1 MMNNKFL
8 RFLGVAAILS
18 LSVSCDKEEDV
29 DSIVQVHKPNMTIS
43 VASVTNAVE
52 GDIVPFT
59 LTFDEPVGRDF
70 NLYILRLNGSTA
82 SDLDSSV
89 SELYPNTA
97 YQQVVAI
104 PAGTTTFIGG
114 IEIELDDLKED
125 TEQLLLTIGDTRT
138 YDVNFTPVDITINIE
153 NVVSEELKLDFHFN
167 RTFSGSNGF
176 SSSLCEIESALSA
189 TTYDVD
195 FIVYDAATGIDLPV
209 YDAQTANCEESL
221 TMNINDYADGIYD
234 ITAYLYTNADLD
246 LAEIAFPLVD
256 VPEFM
261 IPITVDYMRSGAF
274 KGLYTQEVAN
284 QFTSNSPVGSENYV
298 MSVEVYTDAADGIR
312 KFRILNSAGS
322 VSAEGKVAKKT
333 YKHVRRNK

>member
-138 YDVNFTPVDITINIE
+138 YDVNFTPVDITINID

-176 SSSLCEIESALSA
+176 SSSLCEIESELSA
-189 TTYDVD
+189 TNYDID
-195 FIVYDAATGIDLPV
+195 FIVYDSMGNDLGIG
-209 YDAQTANCEESL
+209 DAQTANCEESL

-234 ITAYLYTNADLD
+234 IKAYLYTNADLD

-274 KGLYTQEVAN
+274 KGLYTQEVVN
-284 QFTSNSPVGSENYV
+284 QFTSNSPVDSENYV
-298 MSVEVYTDAADGIR
+298 MSVEVYTDAVDGVR

>member
-1 MMNNKFL
+1 MNNKFL

-176 SSSLCEIESALSA
+176 SSSLCEIESELSA
-189 TTYDVD
+189 TNYDID
-195 FIVYDAATGIDLPV
+195 FIVYDSMGNDLGV
-209 YDAQTANCEESL
+209 LDAQTGNCEESL

-234 ITAYLYTNADLD
+234 IKAYLYTNADLD

-274 KGLYTQEVAN
+274 KGLYTQEVVN

-298 MSVEVYTDAADGIR
+298 MSVEVYTDAVDGVR

>member
-1 MMNNKFL
+1 MNNKFL

-138 YDVNFTPVDITINIE
+138 YDVNFTPVDITINID

-176 SSSLCEIESALSA
+176 SSSLCEIESVLSA
-189 TTYDVD
+189 TNYDID
-195 FIVYDAATGIDLPV
+195 FIVYDSMGNDLGV
-209 YDAQTANCEESL
+209 LDAQTGNCEESL

-261 IPITVDYMRSGAF
+261 IPITVDYLRSGSF
-274 KGLYTQEVAN
+274 SGLYTQEVAN
-284 QFTSNSPVGSENYV
+284 QFTSNSPVGSESYL
-298 MSVEVYTDAADGIR
+298 MSIEVYTDAIDGVR
-312 KFRILNSAGS
+312 KFRVLNSAGNI
-322 VSAEGKVAKKT
+322 SAEGRSRAART
-333 YKHVRRNK
+333 FNHVRRNK

>member
-29 DSIVQVHKPNMTIS
+29 DAIVQVHKPNMTIT

-59 LTFDEPVGRDF
+59 LTFDEPVGKDF
-70 NLYILRLNGSTA
+70 NLYIMRSNASTA

-97 YQQVVAI
+97 YQQVISI

-114 IEIELDDLKED
+114 IEIESDDLKEV

-176 SSSLCEIESALSA
+176 SSSLCEIESIFSA
-189 TTYDVD
+189 EPYDVD
-195 FIVYDAATGIDLPV
+195 FIVYDSMGNDLGV
-209 YDAQTANCEESL
+209 LDAQTENCEESL

-234 ITAYLYTNADLD
+234 ITAYLYTNADLH

-261 IPITVDYMRSGAF
+261 IPITVDYLRSGSF
-274 KGLYTQEVAN
+274 SGLYTQEVAN
-284 QFTSNSPVGSENYV
+284 QFTSNSPVDSESYL
-298 MSVEVYTDAADGIR
+298 MSIEVYTDAIDGVR
-312 KFRILNSAGS
+312 KFRVLNSAGNI
-322 VSAEGKVAKKT
+322 SAEGRARAART
-333 YKHVRRNK
+333 FNHVRRNK

>member
-1 MMNNKFL
+1 MNNKFL

-176 SSSLCEIESALSA
+176 SSSLCEIESVLSA
-189 TTYDVD
+189 TNYDID
-195 FIVYDAATGIDLPV
+195 FIVYDSMGNDLGV
-209 YDAQTANCEESL
+209 LDAQTGNCEESL

-234 ITAYLYTNADLD
+234 ITAYLYANADLD
-246 LAEIAFPLVD
+246 IAELAFPLVD

-298 MSVEVYTDAADGIR
+298 MSVEVYTDAVDGVR

>member
-1 MMNNKFL
+1 MNNKFL

-138 YDVNFTPVDITINIE
+138 YDVNFTPVDITINID

-176 SSSLCEIESALSA
+176 SSSLCDIESGLSA
-189 TTYDVD
+189 TNYDID
-195 FIVYDAATGIDLPV
+195 FIVYDSMGNDLGIG
-209 YDAQTANCEESL
+209 DAQTTNCEESL
-221 TMNINDYADGIYD
+221 TMNINDYANGIYD
-234 ITAYLYTNADLD
+234 ITAYLFTNADLD

-261 IPITVDYMRSGAF
+261 IPITVDYFRSGAF

-298 MSVEVYTDAADGIR
+298 MSVEVYTDAADGVR

>member
-29 DSIVQVHKPNMTIS
+29 DAIVQVHKPNMTIS
-43 VASVTNAVE
+43 VASETDAVE

-176 SSSLCEIESALSA
+176 SSSLCEIESELSA
-189 TTYDVD
+189 TNYDID
-195 FIVYDAATGIDLPV
+195 FIVYDSMGNDLGV
-209 YDAQTANCEESL
+209 VDAQTANCEESL

-274 KGLYTQEVAN
+274 KGLYTQEVVN

-298 MSVEVYTDAADGIR
+298 MSVEVYTDAVDGVR

>member
-176 SSSLCEIESALSA
+176 SSSLCEIESELSA
-189 TTYDVD
+189 TNYDID
-195 FIVYDAATGIDLPV
+195 FIVYDSMGNDLGIG
-209 YDAQTANCEESL
+209 DAQTANCEESL

-234 ITAYLYTNADLD
+234 IKAYLYTNANLD

-284 QFTSNSPVGSENYV
+284 QFTSNTPVDSENYV
-298 MSVEVYTDAADGIR
+298 MSVEAYTDITDGVR
-312 KFRILNSAGS
+312 KFRILNSAGNI
-322 VSAEGKVAKKT
+322 SAEGRAKAKKT

>member
-1 MMNNKFL
+1 MNNKFL

-114 IEIELDDLKED
+114 IEIELDEIKED
-125 TEQLLLTIGDTRT
+125 SEQLLLTIGDTRT

-176 SSSLCEIESALSA
+176 SSSLCEIESELSA
-189 TTYDVD
+189 TNYDID
-195 FIVYDAATGIDLPV
+195 FIVYDSMGNDLGV
-209 YDAQTANCEESL
+209 LDAQTGNCEESL

-234 ITAYLYTNADLD
+234 ITAYLFTNADLD

-274 KGLYTQEVAN
+274 KGLYTQEVVN

-298 MSVEVYTDAADGIR
+298 MSVEVYTDAADGVR

>member
-1 MMNNKFL
+1 MNNKFL

-70 NLYILRLNGSTA
+70 NLYIMRSNASTA

-176 SSSLCEIESALSA
+176 SSSLCEIESELSA
-189 TTYDVD
+189 TNYDID
-195 FIVYDAATGIDLPV
+195 FIVYDSMGNDLGV
-209 YDAQTANCEESL
+209 VDAQTANCEESL

-234 ITAYLYTNADLD
+234 IKAYLYTNADLD

-298 MSVEVYTDAADGIR
+298 MSVEVYTDAVDGVR

>member
-1 MMNNKFL
+1 MNNKFL

-59 LTFDEPVGRDF
+59 LTFDEPVGKDF
-70 NLYILRLNGSTA
+70 NLYIMRSNASTA

-138 YDVNFTPVDITINIE
+138 YDVNFTPVDITINID

-176 SSSLCEIESALSA
+176 SSSLCEIESELSA
-189 TTYDVD
+189 TNYDID
-195 FIVYDAATGIDLPV
+195 FIVYDSMGNDLGIG
-209 YDAQTANCEESL
+209 DAQTTNCEESL
-221 TMNINDYADGIYD
+221 TMNINDYVDGIYD

-246 LAEIAFPLVD
+246 LAEIAFPLVE

-284 QFTSNSPVGSENYV
+284 QFTSNSPVDSENYV
-298 MSVEVYTDAADGIR
+298 MSVEVYTDAADGVR

>member
-1 MMNNKFL
+1 MNNKFL

-114 IEIELDDLKED
+114 IEIESDDLKED

-138 YDVNFTPVDITINIE
+138 YDVIFTPVDITINIE

-176 SSSLCEIESALSA
+176 SSSLCEIESELSA
-189 TTYDVD
+189 TNYDID
-195 FIVYDAATGIDLPV
+195 FIVYDSMGNDLGV
-209 YDAQTANCEESL
+209 VDAQTANCEESL

-234 ITAYLYTNADLD
+234 IKAYLYTNADLD

-298 MSVEVYTDAADGIR
+298 MSVEVYTDAVDGVR

>member
-89 SELYPNTA
+89 NELYPNTA

-114 IEIELDDLKED
+114 IEIELDEIKED
-125 TEQLLLTIGDTRT
+125 SEQLLLTIGDTRT

-176 SSSLCEIESALSA
+176 SSSLCEIESELS
-189 TTYDVD
+189 TTKYDID
-195 FIVYDAATGIDLPV
+195 FIVYDSMGNDLGIG
-209 YDAQTANCEESL
+209 DAQTTNCEESL

-234 ITAYLYTNADLD
+234 IKAYLYTNADLH

-284 QFTSNSPVGSENYV
+284 QFTSNSPVDSENYV
-298 MSVEVYTDAADGIR
+298 MSVEVYTDAADGVR

>member
-1 MMNNKFL
+1 M
-8 RFLGVAAILS
+8 
-18 LSVSCDKEEDV
+18 
-29 DSIVQVHKPNMTIS
+29 
-43 VASVTNAVE
+43 
-52 GDIVPFT
+52 
-59 LTFDEPVGRDF
+59 
-70 NLYILRLNGSTA
+70 
-82 SDLDSSV
+82 
-89 SELYPNTA
+89 
-97 YQQVVAI
+97 
-104 PAGTTTFIGG
+104 
-114 IEIELDDLKED
+114 
-125 TEQLLLTIGDTRT
+125 
-138 YDVNFTPVDITINIE
+138 
-153 NVVSEELKLDFHFN
+153 KLDFHFN
-167 RTFSGSNGF
+167 KTFYGSNGY
-176 SSSLCEIESALSA
+176 SNSLCEIESALSA

-195 FIVYDAATGIDLPV
+195 FIVYDSMGNDLGIG
-209 YDAQTANCEESL
+209 DAQTTNCEESL

-234 ITAYLYTNADLD
+234 ITAYLFTNADLD

-298 MSVEVYTDAADGIR
+298 MSVEVYTDAVDGVR

>member
-1 MMNNKFL
+1 MNNKFL

-59 LTFDEPVGRDF
+59 LTFDEPVGKDF
-70 NLYILRLNGSTA
+70 NLYIMRSIASTA

-176 SSSLCEIESALSA
+176 SSSLCEIESVLSA
-189 TTYDVD
+189 TNYDID
-195 FIVYDAATGIDLPV
+195 FIVYDSMGNDLGV
-209 YDAQTANCEESL
+209 LDAQTGNCEESL

-274 KGLYTQEVAN
+274 KGLYTQEVVN
-284 QFTSNSPVGSENYV
+284 QFTSNSPVNSENYV

>member
-1 MMNNKFL
+1 MNNKFL

-89 SELYPNTA
+89 NELYPNTA

-114 IEIELDDLKED
+114 IEIELDEIKED
-125 TEQLLLTIGDTRT
+125 SEQLLLTIGDTRT

-167 RTFSGSNGF
+167 KTFYGNHGYSN
-176 SSSLCEIESALSA
+176 SLCEIESALSA

-195 FIVYDAATGIDLPV
+195 FIVYDSMGNDLGIG
-209 YDAQTANCEESL
+209 DAQTTNCEESL
-221 TMNINDYADGIYD
+221 TMNINDYANGIYD

-261 IPITVDYMRSGAF
+261 IPITVDYFRSGAF
-274 KGLYTQEVAN
+274 KGLYTQEVTN
-284 QFTSNSPVGSENYV
+284 QFTSNSPVDSENYV
-298 MSVEVYTDAADGIR
+298 MSVEVYTDAADGVR

>member
-176 SSSLCEIESALSA
+176 SSSLCEIESELSA
-189 TTYDVD
+189 TNYDID
-195 FIVYDAATGIDLPV
+195 FIVYDSMGNDLGV
-209 YDAQTANCEESL
+209 VDAQTANCEESL

-234 ITAYLYTNADLD
+234 IKAYLYTNADLD

-298 MSVEVYTDAADGIR
+298 MSVEVYTDAVDGVR

-322 VSAEGKVAKKT
+322 VSAEGKAKAKKT

>member
-176 SSSLCEIESALSA
+176 SSSLCEIESELSA
-189 TTYDVD
+189 TNYDID
-195 FIVYDAATGIDLPV
+195 FIVYDSMGNDLGV
-209 YDAQTANCEESL
+209 VDAQTANCEESL

-234 ITAYLYTNADLD
+234 IKAYLYTNADLD

-274 KGLYTQEVAN
+274 KGLYTQEVVN

-298 MSVEVYTDAADGIR
+298 MSVEVYTDAVDGVR

>member
-1 MMNNKFL
+1 MNNKFL

-70 NLYILRLNGSTA
+70 NLYIMRSNGSTA

-176 SSSLCEIESALSA
+176 SSSLCEIESELSA
-189 TTYDVD
+189 TNYDID
-195 FIVYDAATGIDLPV
+195 FIVYDSMGNDLGV
-209 YDAQTANCEESL
+209 VDAQTANCEESL

-234 ITAYLYTNADLD
+234 IKAYLYTNADLD

-274 KGLYTQEVAN
+274 KGLYTQEVVN
-284 QFTSNSPVGSENYV
+284 QFTSNSPVDSENYV
-298 MSVEVYTDAADGIR
+298 MSVEVYTDAVDGVR

>member
-1 MMNNKFL
+1 MNNKFL

-176 SSSLCEIESALSA
+176 SSSLCEIESELSA
-189 TTYDVD
+189 TNYDID
-195 FIVYDAATGIDLPV
+195 FIVYDSMGNDLGV
-209 YDAQTANCEESL
+209 VDAQTANCEESL

-274 KGLYTQEVAN
+274 KGLYTQEVVN
-284 QFTSNSPVGSENYV
+284 QFTSNSPVDSENYV
-298 MSVEVYTDAADGIR
+298 MSVEVYTDAVDGVR

>member
-1 MMNNKFL
+1 MNNKFL

-114 IEIELDDLKED
+114 IEIESDDLKEV

-138 YDVNFTPVDITINIE
+138 YDVNFTPVDITINID
-153 NVVSEELKLDFHFN
+153 NVVSDELKLDFHFN

-176 SSSLCEIESALSA
+176 SSSLCEIESVLSA
-189 TTYDVD
+189 TNYDID
-195 FIVYDAATGIDLPV
+195 FIVYDSMGNDLGV
-209 YDAQTANCEESL
+209 LDAQTGNCEESL

-274 KGLYTQEVAN
+274 KGLYTQEVVN
-284 QFTSNSPVGSENYV
+284 QFTSNSPVNSENYV

>member
-176 SSSLCEIESALSA
+176 SSSLCEIESELSA
-189 TTYDVD
+189 TNYDID
-195 FIVYDAATGIDLPV
+195 FIVYDSMGNDLGV
-209 YDAQTANCEESL
+209 LDAQTANCEESL

-234 ITAYLYTNADLD
+234 IKAYLYTNADLD

-274 KGLYTQEVAN
+274 KGLYTQEVVN
-284 QFTSNSPVGSENYV
+284 QFTSNSPVDSENYV
-298 MSVEVYTDAADGIR
+298 MSVEVYTDAVDGVR

>member
-176 SSSLCEIESALSA
+176 SSSLCEIESELSA
-189 TTYDVD
+189 TNYDID
-195 FIVYDAATGIDLPV
+195 FIVYDSMGNDLGV
-209 YDAQTANCEESL
+209 VDAQTANCEESL

-274 KGLYTQEVAN
+274 KGLYTQEVVN

-298 MSVEVYTDAADGIR
+298 MSVEVYTDAVDGVR

>member
-29 DSIVQVHKPNMTIS
+29 DAIVQVHKPNMTIS

-59 LTFDEPVGRDF
+59 LTFDEPVGKDF
-70 NLYILRLNGSTA
+70 NLYIMRSNASTA

-97 YQQVVAI
+97 YQQVISI

-114 IEIELDDLKED
+114 IEIESDDLKEV

-176 SSSLCEIESALSA
+176 SSSLCEIESELS
-189 TTYDVD
+189 TTKYDID
-195 FIVYDAATGIDLPV
+195 FIVYDSMGNDLGV
-209 YDAQTANCEESL
+209 VDAQTANCEESL

-234 ITAYLYTNADLD
+234 IKAYLYTNADLH

-298 MSVEVYTDAADGIR
+298 MSVEVYTDAADGVR

-322 VSAEGKVAKKT
+322 VSAEGKAKAKKT

>member
-176 SSSLCEIESALSA
+176 SSSLCEIESELSA
-189 TTYDVD
+189 TNYDID
-195 FIVYDAATGIDLPV
+195 FIVYDSMGNDLGV
-209 YDAQTANCEESL
+209 VDAQTANCEESL

-234 ITAYLYTNADLD
+234 IKAYLYTNADLD

-261 IPITVDYMRSGAF
+261 IPVTVDYMRSGAF

-284 QFTSNSPVGSENYV
+284 QFTSNSPVDSENYV
-298 MSVEVYTDAADGIR
+298 MSVEVYTDAVDGVR

>member
-1 MMNNKFL
+1 MNNKFL

-114 IEIELDDLKED
+114 IEIELDEIKED
-125 TEQLLLTIGDTRT
+125 SEQLLLTIGDTRT

-167 RTFSGSNGF
+167 KTFYGNHGYSN
-176 SSSLCEIESALSA
+176 SLCEIESALSA

-195 FIVYDAATGIDLPV
+195 FIVYDSMGNDLGIG
-209 YDAQTANCEESL
+209 DAQTTNCEESL

-261 IPITVDYMRSGAF
+261 IPITVDYFRSGAF
-274 KGLYTQEVAN
+274 KGLYTQEVTN
-284 QFTSNSPVGSENYV
+284 QFTSNSPVDSENYV
-298 MSVEVYTDAADGIR
+298 MSVEVYTDAADGVR

>member
-176 SSSLCEIESALSA
+176 SSSLCEIESELSA
-189 TTYDVD
+189 TNYDID
-195 FIVYDAATGIDLPV
+195 FIVYDSMGNDLGV
-209 YDAQTANCEESL
+209 VDAQTANCEESL

-274 KGLYTQEVAN
+274 KGLYTQEVVN
-284 QFTSNSPVGSENYV
+284 QFTSNSPVDSENYV
-298 MSVEVYTDAADGIR
+298 MSVEVYTDAVDGVR

>member
-59 LTFDEPVGRDF
+59 LTFDEPVGKDF
-70 NLYILRLNGSTA
+70 NLYIMRSIASTA

-97 YQQVVAI
+97 YQQVISI

-114 IEIELDDLKED
+114 IEIESDDLKEV

-176 SSSLCEIESALSA
+176 SSSLCEIESELS
-189 TTYDVD
+189 TTKYDID
-195 FIVYDAATGIDLPV
+195 FIVYDSMGNDLGV
-209 YDAQTANCEESL
+209 VDAQTANCEESL

-284 QFTSNSPVGSENYV
+284 QFTSNSPVDSENYV

>member
-114 IEIELDDLKED
+114 IEIELDDLKEE

-167 RTFSGSNGF
+167 KTFYGNHGYSN
-176 SSSLCEIESALSA
+176 SLCEIESALSA

-195 FIVYDAATGIDLPV
+195 FIVYDSMGNDLGIG
-209 YDAQTANCEESL
+209 DAQTTNCEESL
-221 TMNINDYADGIYD
+221 TMNINDYANGIYD

-298 MSVEVYTDAADGIR
+298 MSVEVYTDAADGVR

>member
-59 LTFDEPVGRDF
+59 LTFDEPVGKDF
-70 NLYILRLNGSTA
+70 NLYIMRSNGSTA

-176 SSSLCEIESALSA
+176 SSSLCEIESELSA
-189 TTYDVD
+189 TNYDID
-195 FIVYDAATGIDLPV
+195 FIVYDSMGNDLGV
-209 YDAQTANCEESL
+209 VDAQTANCEESL

-234 ITAYLYTNADLD
+234 IKAYLYTNADLD

-274 KGLYTQEVAN
+274 KGLYTQEVVN
-284 QFTSNSPVGSENYV
+284 QFTSNSPVNSENYV

>member
-1 MMNNKFL
+1 MNNKFL

-195 FIVYDAATGIDLPV
+195 FIVYDSMGNDLGV
-209 YDAQTANCEESL
+209 LDAQTGNCEESL

-234 ITAYLYTNADLD
+234 ITAYLFTNADLD

-284 QFTSNSPVGSENYV
+284 QFTSNSPVDSENYV
-298 MSVEVYTDAADGIR
+298 MSVEVYTDAVDGVR

>member
-1 MMNNKFL
+1 MNNKFL

-138 YDVNFTPVDITINIE
+138 YDVNFTPVDITINID

-176 SSSLCEIESALSA
+176 SSSLCEIESELSA
-189 TTYDVD
+189 TNYDID
-195 FIVYDAATGIDLPV
+195 FIVYDSMGNDLGIG
-209 YDAQTANCEESL
+209 DAQTANCEESL

-234 ITAYLYTNADLD
+234 IKAYLYTNADLD

-274 KGLYTQEVAN
+274 KGLYTQEVVN
-284 QFTSNSPVGSENYV
+284 QFTSNSPVDSENYV
-298 MSVEVYTDAADGIR
+298 MSVEVYTDAVDGVR

>member
-1 MMNNKFL
+1 MNNKFL

-70 NLYILRLNGSTA
+70 NLYIMRSNASTA

-176 SSSLCEIESALSA
+176 SSSLCEIESELSA
-189 TTYDVD
+189 TNYDID
-195 FIVYDAATGIDLPV
+195 FIVYDSMGNDLGV
-209 YDAQTANCEESL
+209 VDAQTANCEESL

-234 ITAYLYTNADLD
+234 IKAYLYTNADLD

-274 KGLYTQEVAN
+274 KGLYTQEVVN
-284 QFTSNSPVGSENYV
+284 QFTSNSPVDSENYV

-322 VSAEGKVAKKT
+322 VSAEGKAKAKKT

>member
-1 MMNNKFL
+1 MNNKFL

-176 SSSLCEIESALSA
+176 SSSLCEIESELSA
-189 TTYDVD
+189 TNYDID
-195 FIVYDAATGIDLPV
+195 FIVYDSMGNDLGV
-209 YDAQTANCEESL
+209 VDAQTANCEESL

-234 ITAYLYTNADLD
+234 IKAYLYTNADLD

-298 MSVEVYTDAADGIR
+298 MSVEVYTDAVDGVR